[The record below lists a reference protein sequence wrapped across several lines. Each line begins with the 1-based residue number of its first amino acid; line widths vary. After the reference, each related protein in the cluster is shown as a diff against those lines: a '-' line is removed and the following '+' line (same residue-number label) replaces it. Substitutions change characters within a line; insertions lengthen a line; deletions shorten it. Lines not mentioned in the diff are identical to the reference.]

1 MSGPDGTDR
10 EQDDRPSA
18 RELVRRRARSYVRPE
33 TGRHHHIGAA
43 PELQPLLGE
52 DGTHYVVTSDVQ
64 LASRTVAQLE
74 QQRDRTEREMASAAD
89 DLRFEDAGR
98 LRDDLS
104 RLTVEL
110 ARREGAAS

>member
-1 MSGPDGTDR
+1 MSKDK
-10 EQDDRPSA
+10 PSA
-18 RELVRRRARSYVRPE
+18 RDLVRKRSQTYSRDE

-52 DGTHYVVTSDVQ
+52 DGTQYVVTSDVQ

-74 QQRDRTEREMASAAD
+74 QQRDRTEREMACAAD
-89 DLRFEDAGR
+89 DLRFEDAVR

-110 ARREGAAS
+110 ARRDAAGT